1 MQRIDELNLE
11 DVECYTRTKLVVNIN
26 KIVTVQRASSIH
38 TSVFSFIFFF
48 VKRVVGRGGETL
60 FLTKGNA

>member
-1 MQRIDELNLE
+1 MQRIDELNHE
-11 DVECYTRTKLVVNIN
+11 DVESYTRTKLVVKK

-48 VKRVVGRGGETL
+48 VKRGGGGGRRKF
-60 FLTKGNA
+60 FLTKGNV